1 MAGGND
7 DDEAALAR
15 ALVCYRLIA
24 EAADAPHGARTALLR
39 LAASKEVAW
48 PDGRAVS
55 VTVRTLQRWLE
66 RFQRGGL
73 PALVRAPRKDKGQ
86 VRAVSEAAL
95 ARVITLRKEE
105 PARSTPT
112 ATTSSAPTSSAAAGA
127 RLARARSTPS
137 PAGPTGCASPCTR
150 SAIRWRYTARSAGT
164 SASSGR

>member
-1 MAGGND
+1 MTGGND

-112 ATTSSAPTSSAAAGA
+112 LIDIVERADEVAQGA
-127 RLARARSTPS
+127 LSRSTLTRQDD
-137 PAGPTGCASPCTR
+137 TGRAAP
-150 SAIRWRYTARSAGT
+150 
-164 SASSGR
+164 